1 MTRKTFRTRCPYPFL
16 IVALFLA
23 VLAGCSQGGDLTHPV
38 TLFTPN
44 EVIKA
49 RTTTRPSQTTVSP
62 GEEIGLAAVKHWLFL
77 LDSDLDEDLLQQIA
91 ASSYDMVVLDY
102 IPSEIDRE
110 DFPVAQVIERLHDA
124 SHPKLVLAYIDIAE
138 AESFRTYWN
147 DDWRIGD
154 PDWILGDDPDGWA
167 DDFPVAFWHDE
178 WQSIWMGEDGLL
190 RQILDMGYDGV
201 YLDWVAAY
209 EDELVTEAA
218 LRAGVD
224 ARSEMIAW
232 VGSISET
239 IRQACARCVIVAQN
253 PADLVAD
260 EEFRRSID
268 AVAQEH
274 VWFDGGVDNRPQGDC
289 PLPRTADEIDTRAYR
304 ESLST
309 ACRRQYDDYP
319 DGTLHG
325 SSEEYLEELSF
336 ARSQGLVVFSV
347 DYALEVENI
356 IWILQTSRS
365 YGFVPFVGARALDR
379 YIEIVE

>member
-1 MTRKTFRTRCPYPFL
+1 MKTFRTRCPYPFL

-23 VLAGCSQGGDLTHPV
+23 VVVGCSQGGDLTHPV

-62 GEEIGLAAVKHWLFL
+62 GEEIGLAAVKHWLYL
-77 LDSDLDEDLLQQIA
+77 LDSELDADLLQQIA
-91 ASSYDMVVLDY
+91 ASRYDMVVLDY
-102 IPSEIDRE
+102 VPSEIDRE
-110 DFPVAQVIERLHDA
+110 DFPMAQVIERLHGA

-232 VGSISET
+232 VGSIGAA
-239 IRQACARCVIVAQN
+239 IRQVCERCVIVAQN

-309 ACRRQYDDYP
+309 ACRR
-319 DGTLHG
+319 
-325 SSEEYLEELSF
+325 
-336 ARSQGLVVFSV
+336 
-347 DYALEVENI
+347 
-356 IWILQTSRS
+356 
-365 YGFVPFVGARALDR
+365 
-379 YIEIVE
+379 